1 MPQKG
6 TAARGEPDGKKCLYV
21 FT

>member
-1 MPQKG
+1 LPQKG